1 VIGRRLGVIEK
12 CLLPHKCTPRLAYYS
27 IGSNAL
33 FAEARR
39 NKAGRG
45 RNSLS
50 LCQIGAPRVLK
61 TPWERP
67 NTRGGLDGNQRGGFV
82 MALSKKGICDER
94 NADRLEL
101 QKHVL
106 PILITLPA
114 GASNVLV
121 PDLLLLPTADRLI

>member
-1 VIGRRLGVIEK
+1 
-12 CLLPHKCTPRLAYYS
+12 
-27 IGSNAL
+27 
-33 FAEARR
+33 
-39 NKAGRG
+39 
-45 RNSLS
+45 
-50 LCQIGAPRVLK
+50 
-61 TPWERP
+61 
-67 NTRGGLDGNQRGGFV
+67 